1 MTETLFSYLSIKKL
15 ESSLYKDKGSKF
27 IGFVFPCSNTDEFK
41 LELQKIK
48 KEYHSARHFCYA
60 FSFGL
65 DVPSYR
71 YSDDGEPSNSAG
83 APIYGQIKSFKLS
96 NVGIV
101 VVRYFGGT
109 KLGVPGLI
117 KAYKTAA
124 KMAINEATII
134 EIDQTI
140 DMRITFDIES
150 IQHVMT
156 LLKQNNINIKD
167 ASYQPPCYIN
177 CILPLKIKTKVENQL
192 QKLHQISYEILE

>member
-1 MTETLFSYLSIKKL
+1 MSETLFSYLSIKKL

-27 IGFVFPCSNTDEFK
+27 IGIVFPCSNTDEFK

-48 KEYHSARHFCYA
+48 KKYHSAGHFCYA
-60 FSFGL
+60 FSFGVVAPL
-65 DVPSYR
+65 YR

-83 APIYGQIKSFKLS
+83 APIYGQIKSFELS

-109 KLGVPGLI
+109 KLGVSGLI

-124 KMAINEATII
+124 KMAINESTII

-140 DMRITFDIES
+140 DMKITFNIES

-156 LLKQNNINIKD
+156 LLKQNNISIKD
-167 ASYQPPCYIN
+167 ASYHPPCYIN
-177 CILPLKIKTKVENQL
+177 CILPLKIKANIENQL

>member
-1 MTETLFSYLSIKKL
+1 MSNKRFSYLSIN
-15 ESSLYKDKGSKF
+15 ETASSLYKEKGSKF
-27 IGFVFPCSNTDEFK
+27 IGLVFLVQQLMILNLKFRKLKRNIILQGIFVMH
-41 LELQKIK
+41 LV
-48 KEYHSARHFCYA
+48 
-60 FSFGL
+60 FGV
-65 DVPSYR
+65 DDISYR

-83 APIYGQIKSFKLS
+83 APIFGQIKSFELS

-109 KLGVPGLI
+109 KLGVSGLI

-140 DMRITFDIES
+140 DIKITFEIES

-156 LLKQNNINIKD
+156 LLKQNNMQIKD
-167 ASYQPPCYIN
+167 ARYQSPCYIK
-177 CILPLKIKTKVENQL
+177 CILPLKIKTNIENQL
-192 QKLHQISYEILE
+192 QKLHQIAYEILA

>member
-1 MTETLFSYLSIKKL
+1 MSNKRFSYLSIN
-15 ESSLYKDKGSKF
+15 ETASSLYKEKGSKF
-27 IGFVFPCSNTDEFK
+27 IGLVFPCSTIDDFK
-41 LELQKIK
+41 SKIQEIK

-60 FSFGL
+60 FSFGV
-65 DVPSYR
+65 DDISYR

-83 APIYGQIKSFKLS
+83 APIFGQIKSFELS

-109 KLGVPGLI
+109 KLGVSGLI
-117 KAYKTAA
+117 KSYKTAA

-140 DMRITFDIES
+140 DIKITFEIES

-156 LLKQNNINIKD
+156 LLKQNNMQIKD
-167 ASYQPPCYIN
+167 ASYQSPCYIK
-177 CILPLKIKTKVENQL
+177 CILPLKIKTNIENQL
-192 QKLHQISYEILE
+192 QKLHQIAYEILA

>member
-1 MTETLFSYLSIKKL
+1 MSEKLFSYLSIKKL

-27 IGFVFPCSNTDEFK
+27 IGLVFPCSNIDEFN
-41 LELQKIK
+41 LELKRIK

-60 FSFGL
+60 FSFGVDDL
-65 DVPSYR
+65 SYR

-83 APIYGQIKSFKLS
+83 APIYGQIKSFELS

-109 KLGVPGLI
+109 KLGVSGLI

-140 DMRITFDIES
+140 DMKITFNIES

-167 ASYQPPCYIN
+167 ASYEPPCYIN
-177 CILPLKIKTKVENQL
+177 CILPLKIKAKIENKL

>member
-1 MTETLFSYLSIKKL
+1 MSNKRFSYLSIKKT

-27 IGFVFPCSNTDEFK
+27 IGLVFPCSSIDEFK

-60 FSFGL
+60 FSFGVDKL
-65 DVPSYR
+65 SYR

-83 APIYGQIKSFKLS
+83 APIYGQIKSFELS
-96 NVGIV
+96 NIAIV

-109 KLGVPGLI
+109 KLGVSGLI

-140 DMRITFDIES
+140 EMKIRFDIES

-156 LLKQNNINIKD
+156 LLKQNNVHIKD
-167 ASYQPPCYIN
+167 ASYQPPCYIK
-177 CILPLKIKTKVENQL
+177 CILPLKIKANIENQL
-192 QKLHQISYEILE
+192 QKLHQIAYEILD

>member
-1 MTETLFSYLSIKKL
+1 MSEKLLSYLSIEKL

-27 IGFVFPCSNTDEFK
+27 IGLVFPCSTIDEFK
-41 LELQKIK
+41 LEVQKIK

-60 FSFGL
+60 FSFGV
-65 DVPSYR
+65 DNISYR

-83 APIYGQIKSFKLS
+83 APIYGQIKSFELS

-109 KLGVPGLI
+109 KLGVSGLI

-134 EIDQTI
+134 EIYQTI
-140 DMRITFDIES
+140 DMKITFDIES
-150 IQHVMT
+150 IQHIMT
-156 LLKQNNINIKD
+156 LLKQSNINIKE
-167 ASYQPPCYIN
+167 ASYQPPCYIK
-177 CILPLKIKTKVENQL
+177 CILPLKIKANIENQL
-192 QKLHQISYEILE
+192 QKLHKIAYKILD

>member
-1 MTETLFSYLSIKKL
+1 MSNKRFSYLSINKTA
-15 ESSLYKDKGSKF
+15 SSLYKDKGSKF
-27 IGFVFPCSNTDEFK
+27 IGLVFPCSNIEDFK
-41 LELQKIK
+41 SKIQEIK

-60 FSFGL
+60 FSFGVD
-65 DVPSYR
+65 DVSYR

-83 APIYGQIKSFKLS
+83 APIYGQIKSFELS

-109 KLGVPGLI
+109 KLGVSGLI

-140 DMRITFDIES
+140 DMKITFNIES

-167 ASYQPPCYIN
+167 ASYEPPCYIN
-177 CILPLKIKTKVENQL
+177 CILPLKIKAKIENQL

>member
-1 MTETLFSYLSIKKL
+1 MSEALFSYLSIKKN

-27 IGFVFPCSNTDEFK
+27 IGIVFPCSNIDEFK
-41 LELQKIK
+41 SELQKIK

-60 FSFGL
+60 FSFGI
-65 DVPSYR
+65 DNISFR

-83 APIYGQIKSFKLS
+83 APIYGQIKSFNLS

-109 KLGVPGLI
+109 KLGVSGLI

-124 KMAINEATII
+124 KMAIHEATII

-140 DMRITFDIES
+140 DMKITFDIES
-150 IQHVMT
+150 IQHLMN

-177 CILPLKIKTKVENQL
+177 CILPLKIKAKIEN
-192 QKLHQISYEILE
+192 KLKKFHQISYEILD